1 MNVLHLGS
9 TILVLSMTAA
19 CASRT
24 SPATVAAT
32 PPRTTVAAASKQAPD
47 DVFGQVGPEKRKLLA
62 SALVSSKG
70 GACWNAIRHAPI
82 IAETAAED
90 GTPYIAPIDLKIDLD
105 GDGTPDPVVEV
116 DRDGKNVRYELYVT
130 RGQCARHLGTAKVEG
145 TIKGV
150 LGKANGMRTL
160 EVIGEG
166 EGEQKHGE
174 LVFDGKH
181 WSVTKRWTT
190 PLK

>member
-9 TILVLSMTAA
+9 TILVLSLTSA

-24 SPATVAAT
+24 SPAKVAAT
-32 PPRTTVAAASKQAPD
+32 PPPPNVAAASKQAPD
-47 DVFGQVGPEKRKLLA
+47 DVFGQVAPEKRKLLA
-62 SALVSSKG
+62 AALVTSEG

-82 IAETAAED
+82 LAETAAED
-90 GTPYIAPIDLKIDLD
+90 GTPYIAPVDLKIDLD

-116 DRDGKNVRYELYVT
+116 DRDGKTVRYELYVT
-130 RGQCARHLGTAKVEG
+130 RGNCARHLGTARVEG
-145 TIKGV
+145 TIRGT
-150 LGKANGMRTL
+150 LGKANGMKTL
-160 EVIGEG
+160 EVVGDGVGEL
-166 EGEQKHGE
+166 KHGE
-174 LVFDGKH
+174 LVFDGKA